1 MFIVEGLHVSSDFY
15 SLTLQDSEVFA
26 GGSVVSGLELS
37 HFLLSQ
43 PMLFLLLF
51 IVTYLCKNLGTS
63 LSQCSVFSICS
74 SPGILTMT
82 QCGQVCFWPLLLGH
96 RHYAGPPPVNRR
108 VSSQAILS
116 QPRGLMLN
124 VTVSYTAWPR
134 HALSGHVMRCVA
146 LSCSVGMFAQRVP
159 HKQVP
164 PAPHSLNPSLP
175 VDCHNP
181 LSFRLPIN
189 KLSRGFVVYCGLF

>member
-1 MFIVEGLHVSSDFY
+1 MFIVEGLHVSFDFY
-15 SLTLQDSEVFA
+15 NLTLKDSEVFA

-43 PMLFLLLF
+43 PTLFLLLF

-116 QPRGLMLN
+116 PGALCWTSLYHTLRGQGMRWVATSCDVWLC
-124 VTVSYTAWPR
+124 
-134 HALSGHVMRCVA
+134 HAL
-146 LSCSVGMFAQRVP
+146 
-159 HKQVP
+159 
-164 PAPHSLNPSLP
+164 
-175 VDCHNP
+175 
-181 LSFRLPIN
+181 
-189 KLSRGFVVYCGLF
+189 